1 MSSEN
6 NNEAAN
12 KAAEAAKKY
21 GESVQKYG
29 ESVQKYSED
38 QMEEMAKKSKEKRIE
53 D

>member
-38 QMEEMAKKSKEKRIE
+38 HMEVMAKRSKEKRIE

>member
-38 QMEEMAKKSKEKRIE
+38 QMEGIAKKSKEKRIE